1 MWCSVYID
9 KQGGRLDA
17 MTPLDITHPLHAPLT
32 VLSTSK
38 RQVDKKQNFRWF
50 GLMIVYTGKV
60 RDLLLLLW
68 CGQQPFKL
76 YTSIPSQNMIAI
88 TIMLNSS

>member
-9 KQGGRLDA
+9 KQGGWLDA

-38 RQVDKKQNFRWF
+38 RQVDKKQNY
-50 GLMIVYTGKV
+50 G
-60 RDLLLLLW
+60 DL
-68 CGQQPFKL
+68 
-76 YTSIPSQNMIAI
+76 A
-88 TIMLNSS
+88 